1 MPEIRLSVVTPCY
14 RSQATLP
21 LLVAQ
26 LHQQLGSLCAQ
37 YEIIL
42 VVDGSPDD
50 TAEVARQ
57 LAAADPERVRAVVLR
72 RNYGQH
78 NALMA
83 GIARARFPIVV
94 TMDDDLQH
102 RPDQVSALI
111 APLADPDV
119 DLVYGV
125 AEVEEH
131 GIARSAASRMVKA
144 GLAASGVENA
154 GHVSAFRAFRRELR
168 DGWSQVDDPF
178 VSLDVVLS
186 WATTSVRAVPVRM
199 DQRAIG
205 TSAYTFSRLMRHTWN
220 MVTGYGTLPLRI
232 VTWIGVALSF
242 LGFAALVV
250 VIVAYVSGSI
260 EVAGF
265 TSTIALIA
273 LFNGAILLSL
283 GILGEYLGRLHFR
296 SMHRPGY
303 LVRSDSGDHQEP

>member
-26 LHQQLGSLCAQ
+26 LHEQLGSLCAQ

-125 AEVEEH
+125 AQVEEH

-186 WATTSVRAVPVRM
+186 
-199 DQRAIG
+199 
-205 TSAYTFSRLMRHTWN
+205 
-220 MVTGYGTLPLRI
+220 
-232 VTWIGVALSF
+232 GVALSF

>member
-26 LHQQLGSLCAQ
+26 LHEQL
-37 YEIIL
+37 
-42 VVDGSPDD
+42 
-50 TAEVARQ
+50 
-57 LAAADPERVRAVVLR
+57 VLR

-131 GIARSAASRMVKA
+131 GIARSA
-144 GLAASGVENA
+144 E
-154 GHVSAFRAFRRELR
+154 
-168 DGWSQVDDPF
+168 D
-178 VSLDVVLS
+178 
-186 WATTSVRAVPVRM
+186 T
-199 DQRAIG
+199 
-205 TSAYTFSRLMRHTWN
+205 
-220 MVTGYGTLPLRI
+220 
-232 VTWIGVALSF
+232 
-242 LGFAALVV
+242 
-250 VIVAYVSGSI
+250 
-260 EVAGF
+260 
-265 TSTIALIA
+265 
-273 LFNGAILLSL
+273 
-283 GILGEYLGRLHFR
+283 
-296 SMHRPGY
+296 PG
-303 LVRSDSGDHQEP
+303 